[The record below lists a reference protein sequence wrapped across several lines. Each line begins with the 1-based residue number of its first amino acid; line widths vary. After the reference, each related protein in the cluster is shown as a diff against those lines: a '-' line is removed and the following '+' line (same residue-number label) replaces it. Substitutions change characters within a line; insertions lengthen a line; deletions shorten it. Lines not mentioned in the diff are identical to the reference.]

1 MSRKNP
7 LEILK
12 LLFQDQPNVLKM
24 LNLRELDE
32 SNLADKQLTEELK
45 KRELYLE
52 PVNLYATGRTRAGK
66 TSLGNCLLNS
76 KPLISHGHQD
86 CTDVVQYFRM
96 ASNLRYYDLPGAG
109 SNENYENINRAAL
122 LIKQLPPD
130 EDEDE
135 RIPPINE
142 FALRDFSKYHITKK
156 YEEEIIEVAT
166 WQSEEN
172 QKWVESDI
180 ILYII
185 APHEGFSRDD
195 RKYLRGLM
203 KSLKKRG
210 KTNKV
215 IFALNIH
222 CNQDGTLKPT
232 QQNIQDV
239 YKNISEIFSTFDPN
253 SNPLIVEINSLKGNG
268 INEITKVMCQ
278 ILPENKIGNMG
289 AVLQDE
295 LREVAKKERRL
306 RYRQTLVCIASR
318 LATYKVDQNLGE
330 KSILSKAYEAVFSY
344 AIKVFMEDN
353 AYVEYEKAIYNAVDK
368 YVSETQALRQEQVKK
383 KIKDVEKKEIE
394 VEKIVGYEPEFQD
407 VTITDQVLTFESQ
420 TKKKKRSKLY
430 RGILGFTEAVSQ
442 VAVAPISI
450 IQGIGNVCGVTEE
463 NVCKE
468 VHKSFNDDAYEEVE
482 VFIPRTKE
490 VTRNEQRLV
499 NIKERKAKVM
509 EMVYNVVEKEQVVGK
524 NYLQGGYPVV
534 ENLLAIGLGI
544 EKAESSKGL
553 LEVSAQ

>member
-172 QKWVESDI
+172 QN
-180 ILYII
+180 
-185 APHEGFSRDD
+185 G
-195 RKYLRGLM
+195 LR
-203 KSLKKRG
+203 
-210 KTNKV
+210 
-215 IFALNIH
+215 
-222 CNQDGTLKPT
+222 
-232 QQNIQDV
+232 
-239 YKNISEIFSTFDPN
+239 
-253 SNPLIVEINSLKGNG
+253 
-268 INEITKVMCQ
+268 Q
-278 ILPENKIGNMG
+278 IL
-289 AVLQDE
+289 
-295 LREVAKKERRL
+295 
-306 RYRQTLVCIASR
+306 
-318 LATYKVDQNLGE
+318 
-330 KSILSKAYEAVFSY
+330 F
-344 AIKVFMEDN
+344 
-353 AYVEYEKAIYNAVDK
+353 
-368 YVSETQALRQEQVKK
+368 
-383 KIKDVEKKEIE
+383 
-394 VEKIVGYEPEFQD
+394 
-407 VTITDQVLTFESQ
+407 
-420 TKKKKRSKLY
+420 
-430 RGILGFTEAVSQ
+430 FT
-442 VAVAPISI
+442 
-450 IQGIGNVCGVTEE
+450 
-463 NVCKE
+463 
-468 VHKSFNDDAYEEVE
+468 
-482 VFIPRTKE
+482 
-490 VTRNEQRLV
+490 
-499 NIKERKAKVM
+499 
-509 EMVYNVVEKEQVVGK
+509 
-524 NYLQGGYPVV
+524 
-534 ENLLAIGLGI
+534 
-544 EKAESSKGL
+544 
-553 LEVSAQ
+553 